1 LTTLDTVLIETWARV
16 ATSAIVGRDGR
27 SNGTRPGPIGDNVDM
42 VPNYLWDLSPRQVPD
57 DELPLSSAE
66 PVTDVIHLPQGA
78 P

>member
-1 LTTLDTVLIETWARV
+1 
-16 ATSAIVGRDGR
+16 
-27 SNGTRPGPIGDNVDM
+27 M